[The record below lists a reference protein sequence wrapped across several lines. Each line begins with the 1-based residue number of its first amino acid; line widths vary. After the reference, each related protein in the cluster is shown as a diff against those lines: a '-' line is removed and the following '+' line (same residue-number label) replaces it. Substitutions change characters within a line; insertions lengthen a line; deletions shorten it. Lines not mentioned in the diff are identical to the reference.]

1 MSRMAF
7 SVEFLAFRNSLLPY
21 LSSSTHL
28 TYAAILS
35 AAFTSAYSAP
45 LEYYMHTCCELVDQI
60 QVQGMSPGDEGCL
73 IEESGDMIYL
83 DGTIITPENVP
94 AIGETIHAAYDYY
107 DPNDTDAWYNW
118 EGYMVC
124 E

>member
-1 MSRMAF
+1 
-7 SVEFLAFRNSLLPY
+7 
-21 LSSSTHL
+21 
-28 TYAAILS
+28 
-35 AAFTSAYSAP
+35 
-45 LEYYMHTCCELVDQI
+45 
-60 QVQGMSPGDEGCL
+60 
-73 IEESGDMIYL
+73 MIYL